1 MRAGIYAYQFHVS
14 LYTRSTKEMGLTQPA
29 DINPAQGADL
39 PDGDAIRVFQQPL
52 LLLLL
57 TQLKRGLLEG
67 ERADDLWD
75 GDLCSETES
84 RREGALFPSLSS
96 VFFRIMDASSRPRTT
111 SAS

>member
-57 TQLKRGLLEG
+57 VQLKRVLLEG

-96 VFFRIMDASSRPRTT
+96 FFFGFAS
-111 SAS
+111 